1 MNYNKNQSMVL
12 TGEPTPQAV
21 IYKNES
27 HKLNQAFPVKSGK
40 TIIQG
45 QPVKLNT
52 DGTIEAY
59 IGEGQYLG
67 IATTNSEN
75 TATTE
80 NATDI
85 EVTVMVSGY
94 AIVYGLSNGTIT
106 AGPVVPAG
114 EPESDKQYV
123 KYKQGTDD
131 KFLALNTAD
140 AADELIQI
148 LIR

>member
-1 MNYNKNQSMVL
+1 M

-21 IYKNES
+21 IYKSES
-27 HKLNQAFPVKSGK
+27 HKLNQAFPVKKGK

-45 QPVKLNT
+45 QPVKLND

-59 IGEGQYLG
+59 IGEGQYIG

-75 TATTE
+75 PAYPASTLG
-80 NATDI
+80 I

-94 AIVYGLSNGTIT
+94 AIVYGLSNGTIK

-123 KYKQGTDD
+123 KYNQGIDD

>member
-1 MNYNKNQSMVL
+1 M

-27 HKLNQAFPVKSGK
+27 HKLNQAFPVKKGK

-45 QPVKLNT
+45 QPVKLNE

-59 IGEGQYLG
+59 IGEGQYIG

-75 TATTE
+75 PAYPASTLG
-80 NATDI
+80 I

-94 AIVYGLSNGTIT
+94 AIVYGLSNGTIK

-114 EPESDKQYV
+114 EPESDQQYV
-123 KYKQGTDD
+123 KYNQGIDG
-131 KFLALNTAD
+131 KFLALNTAES
-140 AADELIQI
+140 ADELIQI